1 MNTMDYKGYTTRM
14 DFDADDKIIVG
25 RVIDIDDI
33 ITFHGASVTEFES
46 AFQTAIDAYIY
57 ACEQLGQA
65 AEKPASGKLMLRVD
79 PAIHAAA
86 VKASSR
92 SGMSLNKWAEKAL
105 RQAAFA

>member
-1 MNTMDYKGYTTRM
+1 
-14 DFDADDKIIVG
+14 
-25 RVIDIDDI
+25 
-33 ITFHGASVTEFES
+33 
-46 AFQTAIDAYIY
+46 
-57 ACEQLGQA
+57 
-65 AEKPASGKLMLRVD
+65 MLRVD

>member
-1 MNTMDYKGYTTRM
+1 MNTMDYKGYTAHM
-14 DFDADDKIIVG
+14 SFDAEDKIIVG
-25 RVIDIDDI
+25 RVMDIDDI
-33 ITFHGASVTEFES
+33 ITFHGVSVDEFEA
-46 AFQTAIDAYIY
+46 AFQSAIDAYIY
-57 ACEQLGQA
+57 ACEQLGQGT
-65 AEKPASGKLMLRVD
+65 EKPASGKLMLRVD